1 MRGRII
7 FGFANAYTILR
18 FTMTIPVLQRH
29 LFFVLVAVFL
39 PFSALAAGGGADQAD
54 TKPALYVKVQL
65 KGPLKTK
72 GLKTG
77 DNVEGTLFQAV
88 YFGAREVM
96 PAGCPVRLTV
106 DHLEKRRRA
115 KNDHWPWVVQAFTP
129 RHENYPVFRSASVT
143 LPDGKELPLEV
154 SFLSIANERQVQAR
168 ARKAAPG
175 SAAAVSANAGAAP
188 VEAQPSPSNATTSQ
202 TASASAPSPPTIAT
216 FEAAILSA
224 GFSEG
229 LPDTSPL
236 ALSDQTPVE
245 REGVTLEAGT
255 QANVILL
262 ETISASKSHAGDP
275 IQARLIEPVRVGSLV
290 VLPEGTVFQGR
301 IVRATH
307 PKWLSRPGS
316 LLMTFDNLVLLQGAG
331 APVVASVSG
340 ADLDRRSHTK
350 IDSEGSMR
358 GSWPGKWWMLINLG
372 VTAGIAKEADDTL
385 QLIIEAI
392 VSTATDASTA
402 GVARIFATC
411 VSVTFMIT
419 RHGRDVVLPKFTEI
433 HITLNRPLTLP
444 ESSPP
449 LQSRPTSQPRTILLF

>member
-1 MRGRII
+1 
-7 FGFANAYTILR
+7 
-18 FTMTIPVLQRH
+18 MTIPALRRH
-29 LFFVLVAVFL
+29 FLFVVVFISL
-39 PFSALAAGGGADQAD
+39 PFSALATGGADHAD

-72 GLKTG
+72 GLKAG

-88 YFGAREVM
+88 YSGAREVM

-168 ARKAAPG
+168 ARKPVPS
-175 SAAAVSANAGAAP
+175 SAAAVSRTAAAP
-188 VEAQPSPSNATTSQ
+188 STEAQRSPSNATAQ
-202 TASASAPSPPTIAT
+202 KASASAANPPPIAT
-216 FEAAILSA
+216 FEAAILS
-224 GFSEG
+224 SG
-229 LPDTSPL
+229 LAEEFPETTPR
-236 ALSDQTPVE
+236 ALSDHTPVE
-245 REGVTLEAGT
+245 REAVTLEAGT

-262 ETISASKSHAGDP
+262 ETISASKSRAGDS
-275 IQARLIEPVRVGSLV
+275 IEARLIEPVRVGSLV
-290 VLPEGTVFQGR
+290 VLPEGTLFQGR
-301 IVRATH
+301 IVSATH

-316 LLMTFDNLVLLQGAG
+316 LLMTFDNLVLLQGTG

-358 GSWPGKWWMLINLG
+358 GAWPGKWWMLINLG

-444 ESSPP
+444 ESPPAPQSPP
-449 LQSRPTSQPRTILLF
+449 ADQP

>member
-1 MRGRII
+1 
-7 FGFANAYTILR
+7 
-18 FTMTIPVLQRH
+18 MTIPALQRH
-29 LFFVLVAVFL
+29 FLFVLAVVSLFL
-39 PFSALAAGGGADQAD
+39 PISVLAAGGDADHAEP
-54 TKPALYVKVQL
+54 KPALYLKVQL

-72 GLKTG
+72 GLKGG

-88 YFGAREVM
+88 YSGAQEVM
-96 PAGCPVRLTV
+96 PAGCPVLLTV
-106 DHLEKRRRA
+106 DHLEKRRRV

-168 ARKAAPG
+168 ARKPAPG
-175 SAAAVSANAGAAP
+175 SAAAVSPTAGAGAP
-188 VEAQPSPSNATTSQ
+188 PIEAQLPLPNATTGQ
-202 TASASAPSPPTIAT
+202 KASASATNPPPIAT
-216 FEAAILSA
+216 FEATIVSA
-224 GFSEG
+224 GFSDG
-229 LPDTSPL
+229 LADTSPHTS
-236 ALSDQTPVE
+236 SDQATVE
-245 REGVTLEAGT
+245 REAVTLEAGT
-255 QANVILL
+255 QTNVILL
-262 ETISASKSHAGDP
+262 ETISASKSHAGDS
-275 IQARLIEPVRVGSLV
+275 IEARLIEPVRVGSLV
-290 VLPEGTVFQGR
+290 VLPEGTLFQGR

-331 APVVASVSG
+331 GGPIVASVSG
-340 ADLDRRSHTK
+340 ADLDRKSHTK
-350 IDSEGSMR
+350 IDSEGTMR
-358 GSWPGKWWMLINLG
+358 GGWPGKWWMLINLG

-419 RHGRDVVLPKFTEI
+419 RHGRDVVLPKFTEMR
-433 HITLNRPLTLP
+433 ITLNRPLTLP
-444 ESSPP
+444 ESPPPQSPP
-449 LQSRPTSQPRTILLF
+449 TGKP

>member
-1 MRGRII
+1 MT
-7 FGFANAYTILR
+7 NPPLR
-18 FTMTIPVLQRH
+18 RH
-29 LFFVLVAVFL
+29 FFCVLVAVFL
-39 PFSALAAGGGADQAD
+39 VLSISVHAAGGADQAD
-54 TKPALYVKVQL
+54 SKRALYVKVQL
-65 KGPLKTK
+65 KGPLKIK
-72 GLKTG
+72 GLKPG
-77 DNVEGTLFQAV
+77 DNVEGTLFQPV
-88 YFGAREVM
+88 YSGAREVM

-106 DHLEKRRRA
+106 DHLEKRRRV

-154 SFLSIANERQVQAR
+154 SFLSIASERQVQAR
-168 ARKAAPG
+168 ARKPAAG
-175 SAAAVSANAGAAP
+175 SAAAVSPAAGAGAP
-188 VEAQPSPSNATTSQ
+188 PMEAQSSPSNDATARK
-202 TASASAPSPPTIAT
+202 ASGSAPSPLPIAT

-224 GFSEG
+224 GFPEG

-236 ALSDQTPVE
+236 ASSDQTTVE
-245 REGVTLEAGT
+245 REAVTLEAGT

-262 ETISASKSHAGDP
+262 ETISASKNHAGDS
-275 IQARLIEPVRVGSLV
+275 IDARLIEPVRVGSLV
-290 VLPEGTVFQGR
+290 VLPEGTLFQGS
-301 IVRATH
+301 IVRATP

-358 GSWPGKWWMLINLG
+358 GSWPGKAWMLINLAT
-372 VTAGIAKEADDTL
+372 TAGIAKEADDTL

-419 RHGRDVVLPKFTEI
+419 RHGRDVVLPKFTEMR
-433 HITLNRPLTLP
+433 ITLNRPLTLP
-444 ESSPP
+444 ESHPPQSPP
-449 LQSRPTSQPRTILLF
+449 TTNSQ